1 VNPTFALRFGSFAVP
16 TSAGAPDLSF
26 NLDNDHSEQLELEL
40 HPQLLHDHRPPL
52 IVRLLGYHNTGTMG
66 RYRAA
71 LASQTPGAPPNLA
84 SVRKPGASKY
94 GFGLNFEQAV
104 GDGGDTGL
112 FGRFGWNDGVTESS
126 NFAEADR
133 FVSLGAQLS
142 GAHWN
147 RKSDRIG
154 VAIAQS
160 DISSAHKDYLAAGGQ
175 GLTLGDGKLRYG
187 SERTLEAYYS
197 YQVSKPLTL
206 SFDYQ
211 FIGNPGYNRDRSPAS
226 LVALRAHVT
235 F

>member
-1 VNPTFALRFGSFAVP
+1 
-16 TSAGAPDLSF
+16 
-26 NLDNDHSEQLELEL
+26 
-40 HPQLLHDHRPPL
+40 
-52 IVRLLGYHNTGTMG
+52 
-66 RYRAA
+66 
-71 LASQTPGAPPNLA
+71 
-84 SVRKPGASKY
+84 
-94 GFGLNFEQAV
+94 
-104 GDGGDTGL
+104 L

-133 FVSLGAQLS
+133 FLSLGAQVS

-197 YQVSKPLTL
+197 YQVNKPLTL